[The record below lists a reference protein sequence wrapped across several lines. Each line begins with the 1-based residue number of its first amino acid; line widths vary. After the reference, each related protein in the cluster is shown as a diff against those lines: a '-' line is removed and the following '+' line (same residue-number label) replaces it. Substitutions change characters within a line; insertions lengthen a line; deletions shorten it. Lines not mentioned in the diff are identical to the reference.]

1 MKTGKNMKETETR
14 LVYGFLDAGKT
25 TYIQDCVENDRF
37 YKKGSTLVLCFEKG
51 VAAYDG
57 DLLAERNAS
66 AAYYSGGDIRAFC
79 EDSLKKYS
87 PDRVY
92 VEMNAMTQ
100 DLREQL
106 PECMKVSFSVMLI
119 DWATM
124 PVYYVNMM
132 QMMKQMVSES
142 DQVTFRGCPSA
153 ELLKPYSQAFRLMN
167 PKASYLRQDP
177 MGYHEKAFG
186 IFLPFSLEDE
196 TITVSEKD
204 YLPFWLDALD
214 HPEHYDGKKMRFAGP
229 LEIRRSEA
237 DGRLSCGRVVMTCC
251 MADLQFMSV
260 GLEGEEDEGWAAI
273 DARGVLAS
281 DGYGQKRLKL
291 MPESISRMEAPKE
304 LILDGRY
311 Q

>member
-1 MKTGKNMKETETR
+1 MKETETR

-25 TYIQDCVENDRF
+25 TYIQDCMENDRF

-51 VAAYDG
+51 LTAYDET
-57 DLLAERNAS
+57 LLAERNAS
-66 AAYYSGGDIRAFC
+66 VAYYGGGEIRTFC
-79 EDSLKKYS
+79 GDSLKRYR

-92 VEMNAMTQ
+92 IEMNAMTQ

-106 PECMKVSFSVMLI
+106 PECLKVSFAVTLI

-142 DQVTFRGCPSA
+142 NQVTFRGCPSA
-153 ELLKPYSQAFRLMN
+153 ALLEPYGQTFRLMN

-186 IFLPFSLEDE
+186 LFLPFSLDE
-196 TITVSEKD
+196 EEITVCEND

-214 HPEHYDGKKMRFAGP
+214 HPEHYDGKKIRLSGP
-229 LEIRRSEA
+229 LEIRRSGT

-251 MADLQFMSV
+251 MADLQFMSL
-260 GLEGEEDEGWAAI
+260 GLEGEADEGWAAI
-273 DARGVLAS
+273 DAKGVLAS
-281 DGYGQKRLKL
+281 DSYGQKKLRL
-291 MPESISRMEAPKE
+291 MPEGIRRMEAPKE
-304 LILDGRY
+304 MILDGRF